1 MCRNMLFFNVKVKKV
16 ESRWTGSWVLMYSV
30 LGFRPFRPI
39 ESYALT
45 DHRASFV
52 VIFTH
57 ILHCVQ

>member
-16 ESRWTGSWVLMYSV
+16 ESRWTGSWLLMYSV
-30 LGFRPFRPI
+30 LGFRPFRRI

-52 VIFTH
+52 GYFG
-57 ILHCVQ
+57 